1 MPDVAVASHDQTAV
15 YIESFARNVA
25 GAVGNQERDC
35 RGNVLWGAELL
46 PGNIFG
52 RLSFTA
58 SPQEAVIAVRIEPGQ
73 TAFLILYGT
82 ACNASD
88 LVKQMTCD

>member
-15 YIESFARNVA
+15 YIQSFAFNVA

-58 SPQEAVIAVRIEPGQ
+58 SPQEAVIAVRIEFW
-73 TAFLILYGT
+73 ADCILDLIRYSLQ
-82 ACNASD
+82 C
-88 LVKQMTCD
+88 